1 MNPSPTRHLFVALL
15 AINIVLAPTAH
26 IAFMPMPA
34 GKGDAAIAQSE
45 LTSGGRRLLGCL
57 NHRHGAQCAMF
68 CFVALAVAEPEIE
81 APPGAPAFEVAV
93 AAAATQS
100 DITPTA
106 RDPPRA

>member
-1 MNPSPTRHLFVALL
+1 MNTSPTRHLFVALL
-15 AINIVLAPTAH
+15 AINIVFAPTAH

-34 GKGDAAIAQSE
+34 GKGGLAIAGSQLTGSE
-45 LTSGGRRLLGCL
+45 PRWSGCQ

-106 RDPPRA
+106 RGPPRA